1 MIRRRGQGPEEE
13 ESSSDEDDAFAVLS
27 KKDPKKVNVGS
38 SANNNN
44 TNSKSSVPK
53 ESLEESRSLRL
64 PISKSSSMKR
74 HHKPSE
80 ARKAN
85 MDALIEEL
93 EAEKNQIPN
102 KSNRF
107 VPEKKGS
114 FVEPGQEYLTTNLF
128 VGNLAPSLT
137 EEDLSNL
144 FSQFGEKHILLC
156 L

>member
-38 SANNNN
+38 SANN

-137 EEDLSNL
+137 EEDLSTL